1 VLDGIYRLPGWLVVA
16 LGLLLFTAVALA
28 ARGLA
33 ERRADA
39 GRRARM
45 AAIAAPLTPAF
56 AALFSV
62 MIAFTV
68 VSEAQHLRAVQSLA
82 NDEAAAA
89 ARLAW
94 AATAAAPDRTRIQ
107 SDLAAYLGA
116 VIAVDWGERDE
127 SGRTPAR
134 LARATRSMETAA
146 RGATR
151 GLTSPEAAE
160 VLGALDA
167 VTTIRRQ
174 LVAESSRT
182 LPAPYL
188 LVLVLTGLALVVNV
202 SVLTLGAGRRAL
214 WLIPGIVLV
223 VVAALSLLVGI
234 TAPLDGPLQLSPMA
248 IERVALDLRAGL
260 FRLAP

>member
-16 LGLLLFTAVALA
+16 IGLVLFSAAALA

-33 ERRADA
+33 ERRANA

-45 AAIAAPLTPAF
+45 ATIAAPLTPAF

-68 VSEAQHLRAVQSLA
+68 VAEAQHLRTVQSLA

-94 AATAAAPDRTRIQ
+94 AATASVPERARIQ
-107 SDLAAYLGA
+107 SDLAEYLDA
-116 VIAVDWGERDE
+116 VIAVDWGDRDE

-134 LARATRSMETAA
+134 LARATQRLETAA
-146 RGATR
+146 RGAAR

-160 VLGALDA
+160 TLSALDA
-167 VTTIRRQ
+167 VTTLRRQ

-188 LVLVLTGLALVVNV
+188 LVLLLTGLALVVNV

-214 WLIPGIVLV
+214 WLIPGIVVV

-234 TAPLDGPLQLSPMA
+234 SAPLSGPLQLSPMA
-248 IERVALDLRAGL
+248 IERVAIDLRAGL

>member
-1 VLDGIYRLPGWLVVA
+1 VLDGVYQLPGWVVVA
-16 LGLLLFTAVALA
+16 LGLVGFSAVALA
-28 ARGLA
+28 TRWLA
-33 ERRADA
+33 EQRADA
-39 GRRARM
+39 ARRARM
-45 AAIAAPLTPAF
+45 VTIAAPLTPAF

-94 AATAAAPDRTRIQ
+94 AATAAGPTRDDVQ
-107 SDLAAYLGA
+107 DALTDYLDA
-116 VIAVDWGERDE
+116 VVAVDWGDRDE
-127 SGRTPAR
+127 AGRTPAR
-134 LARATRSMETAA
+134 LAGSVRALETTTRAA
-146 RGATR
+146 AR

-160 VLGALDA
+160 MLGALDG

-174 LVAESSRT
+174 MVAESSRT

-188 LVLVLTGLALVVNV
+188 LVLVLTGLALVMNV

-234 TAPLDGPLQLSPMA
+234 SAPLAGPLRLSPAA
-248 IERVALDLRAGL
+248 IERVALDLRAGY
-260 FRLAP
+260 FRLGS

>member
-16 LGLLLFTAVALA
+16 IGLVLFSAAALA

-33 ERRADA
+33 ERRANA

-45 AAIAAPLTPAF
+45 ATIAAPLTPAF

-68 VSEAQHLRAVQSLA
+68 VAEAQHLRTVQSLA

-94 AATAAAPDRTRIQ
+94 AATASVPERARIQ
-107 SDLAAYLGA
+107 SDLDA
-116 VIAVDWGERDE
+116 VIAVDWGDRDE

-134 LARATRSMETAA
+134 LARATQRLETAA
-146 RGATR
+146 RGAAR

-160 VLGALDA
+160 TLSALDA
-167 VTTIRRQ
+167 VTTLRRQ

-188 LVLVLTGLALVVNV
+188 LVLLLTGLALVVNV

-214 WLIPGIVLV
+214 WLIPGIVVV

-234 TAPLDGPLQLSPMA
+234 SAPLSGPLQLSPMA
-248 IERVALDLRAGL
+248 IERVAIDLRAGL